1 MLYEGM
7 LYEGTVPEV
16 RKNTHVYNYST
27 RTILLRKYHIYTKSC
42 YLFMYIPVFYFRMKV
57 QRVYTVALRRYKV
70 TYLHRYLQYKYKYTY
85 FAA

>member
-27 RTILLRKYHIYTKSC
+27 RTILLRKYHIYSTLKVVI
-42 YLFMYIPVFYFRMKV
+42 YLYIPVFYFRMKV
-57 QRVYTVALRRYKV
+57 QRVYCTKV
-70 TYLHRYLQYKYKYTY
+70 QSNLPP
-85 FAA
+85 